1 MCFQEA
7 YWGTHCHTVL
17 PFNWSSKDFDPSNG
31 RRGKKKQPFF
41 QEWFLIMFLIRGKK
55 KKLTQKLRL
64 WIVTERKPGAKF
76 TFLLLLHSSYNLDSF
91 HTYGAFCCANAACEM
106 QNIKLSMLRTWRCSE
121 WEKFKAQF
129 TKPLPPFHPASPITE
144 DANATYSARVL
155 IEGTFISGR
164 RHS

>member
-1 MCFQEA
+1 MCATTLKDQLLRLVKTAVIQLGVFPRGLSRHSLSRSFAFQLIFK
-7 YWGTHCHTVL
+7 G
-17 PFNWSSKDFDPSNG
+17 FWSLKWQK
-31 RRGKKKQPFF
+31 RKKKQHFF

-91 HTYGAFCCANAACEM
+91 RTSAAFCCANAACEM

-121 WEKFKAQF
+121 WEKFKAEF
-129 TKPLPPFHPASPITE
+129 RKPLPAFHPAS
-144 DANATYSARVL
+144 L
-155 IEGTFISGR
+155 K
-164 RHS
+164 